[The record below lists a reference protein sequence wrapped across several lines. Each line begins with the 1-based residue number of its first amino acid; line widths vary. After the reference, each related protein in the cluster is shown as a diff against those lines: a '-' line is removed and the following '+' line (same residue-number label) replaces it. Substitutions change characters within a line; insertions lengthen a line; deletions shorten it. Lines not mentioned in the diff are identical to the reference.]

1 MQKIEFSVNKKMKL
15 SKAVID
21 ELPFLSR
28 FQIKKLIENKDIK
41 VNLSRAKEDV
51 ELNIGDKVIV
61 YYNSKEQKEWYSTIY
76 KDDNILIVNKR
87 AGIEVVSENDR
98 DLISILKKEY
108 ASIAPV
114 HRIDRNTEG
123 LVIFAL
129 NKDSESELLTA
140 FKTRNGI
147 IKKYALLVYG
157 RVDISKIKRT
167 VYLKKMPNL
176 SKVWISEVKTSGYE
190 PIITEFELIKYIGD
204 NSLLSARLV
213 TGKTHQI
220 RAHIAYYGYPIVG
233 DGKYGND
240 KEKQMHLTANYLSF
254 NFSKDS
260 KLSYLN
266 SKNFEIVPSWL
277 DQ

>member
-21 ELPFLSR
+21 ELPFLSQ
-28 FQIKKLIENKDIK
+28 FQIRKMMGNKDIK
-41 VNLSRAKEDV
+41 VNSVRVKEDL
-51 ELNIGDKVIV
+51 ELATGDKVTV
-61 YYNSKEQKEWYSTIY
+61 YYNEREQKEWFSTIY
-76 KDDNILIVNKR
+76 KDTNILIVNKR
-87 AGIEVVSENDR
+87 AGIEIVSENDR
-98 DLISILKKEY
+98 DLLSILKKEY
-108 ASIAPV
+108 PNVIAV

-129 NKDSESELLTA
+129 NKEAERELLDA

-147 IKKYALLVYG
+147 IKKYALLARG

-167 VYLKKMPNL
+167 VYLKKITNL
-176 SKVWISEVKTSGYE
+176 SKVWISEIKTSGYE
-190 PIITEFELIKYIGD
+190 PVITEFELIKYIGD
-204 NSLLSARLV
+204 NTLLSATLI

-233 DGKYGND
+233 DNKYGKD
-240 KEKQMHLTANYLSF
+240 KGKQMHLTANYLSF
-254 NFSKDS
+254 NFKKYS

-266 SKNFEIVPSWL
+266 NKNFEIIPSWL
-277 DQ
+277 YY